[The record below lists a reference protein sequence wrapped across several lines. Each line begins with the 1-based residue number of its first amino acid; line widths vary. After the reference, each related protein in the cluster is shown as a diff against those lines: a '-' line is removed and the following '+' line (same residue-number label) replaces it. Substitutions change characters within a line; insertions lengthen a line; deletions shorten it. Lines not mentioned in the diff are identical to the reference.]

1 MQECPSASVL
11 SEFLLPLDLLSFLPY
26 LLIPFCA
33 ATSLQQFSPACST
46 IFFLDLLPI
55 LITSSQSWSLCR
67 RSRASCFCSLQNP
80 SVLSELLVSSGTTIR
95 ILKLRRSLDA
105 YIANRLAIKGFR
117 RRTFLLCLPSD
128 PATRSKPPCIR
139 IEEAPSFQLDSQF
152 SPAVVYS
159 TCTKRPFHCSGLVGI
174 FNDAQLDDANM
185 LSRSATGHSRSS
197 SP

>member
-1 MQECPSASVL
+1 M
-11 SEFLLPLDLLSFLPY
+11 
-26 LLIPFCA
+26 
-33 ATSLQQFSPACST
+33 QQFAPACFSL
-46 IFFLDLLPI
+46 FFLDLLPM

-139 IEEAPSFQLDSQF
+139 IEETPLFQVD
-152 SPAVVYS
+152 SPALNVLTIAVAWLASS
-159 TCTKRPFHCSGLVGI
+159 TMPSSTMPIRSQEAPQATVDHRPP
-174 FNDAQLDDANM
+174 D
-185 LSRSATGHSRSS
+185 SRLLEGRDVRSS
-197 SP
+197 RRGGRTHVLTSVS

>member
-1 MQECPSASVL
+1 M
-11 SEFLLPLDLLSFLPY
+11 
-26 LLIPFCA
+26 
-33 ATSLQQFSPACST
+33 QQFAPACFSL
-46 IFFLDLLPI
+46 FFLDLLPI

-117 RRTFLLCLPSD
+117 CRTFLLCLPSD
-128 PATRSKPPCIR
+128 PATRSKPYIR
-139 IEEAPSFQLDSQF
+139 IEETPSFQVDSQF

-174 FNDAQLDDANM
+174 FKHAQLDDANT
-185 LSRSATGHSRSS
+185 LSSSATGHSRSS